1 MRKHYFTKQRK
12 TFSGLFLLG
21 SACLLSAFN
30 PAPSK
35 ITPPKRVEMFNFFD
49 VDDYVQFTVT
59 GFTDDVVA
67 NGVGA
72 ASETTTNSVDAAN
85 YVFAEY
91 GTQFT
96 EGGSSV
102 TTGLPSDGILT
113 NSSNSDLTFQLA
125 DYSENNVLRLQ
136 TQDSEGAVTFDETG
150 SYEAIYM
157 AVTSGDGSS
166 TISGTIDFEDGT
178 TQAFSSLSV
187 SDWYNGSDPLI
198 SGLGRKS
205 RTTTASYEYS
215 SSNPRIYQLTVTV
228 DAANQSK
235 TVTGITITK
244 DSSGGVFNL
253 FAVSGKL
260 AADCQAPTDIT
271 EDEVNA
277 FDATLSW
284 TGYAEGDTFEVAIV
298 DADAEAPTSGTEVSE
313 ESYEFTD
320 LDPET
325 SYDVYVRT
333 VCTVSGYSYWTGPYT
348 FTTPVACVAPTE
360 ITISAI
366 ETTSATIAWTA
377 GSEDQDT
384 FEYVLQTAD
393 LEAPESGEETSATS
407 FDADELTAN
416 TEYNVYVRAN
426 CGETDG
432 YSSWTI
438 VTFVTACEAFTAI
451 DESFED
457 EEFPNCW
464 NIINGGGSNQ
474 WVVYNSES
482 YAHTGSYSMRLTY
495 NYTAHNDF
503 LITPAFTVVDHVS
516 DMISFWSKSYS
527 DYWGEEFN
535 VLVSTTG
542 NEEEDF
548 TDIIASSVQ
557 PGGTYTEYEYNLSAY
572 EGQTIYFAIQA
583 VSTNELYLSVDDI
596 KTFAEPYCLVPEN
609 VASSG
614 VSSDTFTVS
623 WDMGDSTAWEVA
635 YVESGEEA
643 PESGTAIE
651 EASYEFTDMTA
662 NTAYDVYVRTDC
674 GEEDGYSEWVSI
686 SVTTAC
692 EATTMIDEG
701 FEDYSN
707 GSSVDCWNTLSISG
721 DSDTW
726 AVYDYSYYSNNGD
739 KSMRLYAYSAQED
752 YLIAPALDVT
762 AHENDMFSFYIRN
775 NYSWYTCTFDVVLST
790 TGIAEEDFSVT
801 LATGLS
807 TTTSHTYYE
816 YDLSDYDGQTVY
828 VAIVG
833 HIPSYGGLYVDD
845 VLTFGSEYCSAPTG
859 LAADDITPTTATL
872 TWTDEESES
881 WEIVVQE
888 EGTGEPTVA
897 GTTVE
902 DDEYETTFTAGTVS
916 EFYVRAMCADG
927 ENYSPWAGPFAFG
940 GYQAL
945 EISGGQTDDVIAN
958 GVGDPNN
965 STTNDVDGADYAYI
979 SMDYKETEED
989 DDLTYGL
996 PINGVISSPNTV
1008 GLSYQLSDYDEN
1020 NSLRIETAGSEN
1032 AGTITFDDAQPAEKL
1047 YLLVTSGSGSS
1058 DITGTIN
1065 FTDGTSQT
1073 IYANTVPNWYDSSD
1087 LPTAISGIGRIHLTD
1102 NSLQNPSIN
1111 PRMYELEILIGQ
1123 VHHSK
1128 TIESVTLEKDSGNGV
1143 ANIFAASIK
1152 YSSYA
1157 SAVENVDLSSLV
1169 KVYPNPVQ
1177 DKLSISGVE
1186 ASAVEVYNMLGQQ
1199 VAVSLTNNVVDMSSL
1214 NTGVY
1219 LVTIHSQ
1226 NATETVRVIKK

>member
-1 MRKHYFTKQRK
+1 MKKNYFSWRRKGFKN
-12 TFSGLFLLG
+12 LFLLS
-21 SACLLSAFN
+21 SACVLASFSPKSSIDN
-30 PAPSK
+30 PPAKSNALP
-35 ITPPKRVEMFNFFD
+35 FFD
-49 VDDYVQFTVT
+49 PLDYVQFTVT
-59 GFTDDVVA
+59 GFTEDVVA

-72 ASETTTNSVDAAN
+72 ASVTTTNSVDAAN
-85 YVFAEY
+85 YVFAAY

-136 TQDSEGAVTFDETG
+136 TQSSEGSVTFAETG
-150 SYEAIYM
+150 SYETIYM
-157 AVTSGDGSS
+157 AVTSGDGAS
-166 TISGTIDFEDGT
+166 TVSGTIDFEDGT

-187 SDWYNGSDPLI
+187 SDWFGGSNPLI
-198 SGLGRKS
+198 SGIGRKS
-205 RTTTASYEYS
+205 RTTTAAFESN
-215 SSNPRIYQLTVTV
+215 SSNPRIYQLTVVV

-253 FAVSGKL
+253 FAVTGKL
-260 AADCQAPTDIT
+260 AADCQAPTDVT
-271 EDEVNA
+271 EDTVNA
-277 FDATLSW
+277 FDATFSW

-298 DADAEAPTSGTEVSE
+298 EGGAEAPTSGIAVSVE
-313 ESYEFTD
+313 TYQFAD

-333 VCTVSGYSYWTGPYT
+333 VCSVSGYSYWAGPYN
-348 FTTPVACVAPTE
+348 FTTPVSCVAPTE

-366 ETTSATIAWTA
+366 ETTSATVTWTA

-384 FEYVLQTAD
+384 FEYVLQVAGLD
-393 LEAPESGEETSATS
+393 APESGEETSETS
-407 FDADELTAN
+407 FDVTELASN
-416 TEYNVYVRAN
+416 TEYDVYVRAN
-426 CGETDG
+426 CGEANG
-432 YSSWTI
+432 YSSWTM

-464 NIINGGGSNQ
+464 SIINGGGSNQ

-495 NYTAHNDF
+495 NSTAHNDF

-609 VASSG
+609 I
-614 VSSDTFTVS
+614 VSSAITSDSFTVS
-623 WDMGDSTAWEVA
+623 WDMGDNTAWEIA

-643 PESGTAIE
+643 PESGTAVT
-651 EASYEFTDMTA
+651 EATYEFTEMIP
-662 NTAYDVYVRTDC
+662 NTTFDVYVRTDC

-701 FEDYSN
+701 FEGGELPSCWSVIN
-707 GSSVDCWNTLSISG
+707 GGGANQWVIYNSE
-721 DSDTW
+721 
-726 AVYDYSYYSNNGD
+726 SYAHTGSY
-739 KSMRLYAYSAQED
+739 SMRLSYNSTAHDD
-752 YLIAPALDVT
+752 YLISPPFTVES
-762 AHENDMFSFYIRN
+762 HVSDMVSFWSKS
-775 NYSWYTCTFDVVLST
+775 YSDYWAEEFNVLVST
-790 TGIAEEDFSVT
+790 TGNYETDFTDVIASSVQP
-801 LATGLS
+801 GG
-807 TTTSHTYYE
+807 TYTKYE
-816 YDLSDYDGQTVY
+816 YDLSAYEGQTIY
-828 VAIVG
+828 FAIQAVSTNEYYLS
-833 HIPSYGGLYVDD
+833 IDD
-845 VLTFGSEYCSAPTG
+845 FMTFGSDYCAAPTD
-859 LAADDITPTTATL
+859 LTATDITPTTATL
-872 TWTDEESES
+872 SWTDDESTS

-888 EGTGEPTVA
+888 EGSGEPTEA
-897 GTTVE
+897 GTLVE
-902 DDEYETTFTAGTVS
+902 ATTYESTYSAGTVS
-916 EFYVRAMCADG
+916 EFYVRSVCADG
-927 ENYSPWAGPFAFG
+927 VNYSPWSGPFSYG
-940 GYQAL
+940 GYTSL
-945 EISGGQTDDVIAN
+945 EISGGQNYDVIAN
-958 GVGDPNN
+958 GVGSSTT
-965 STTNDVDGADYAYI
+965 STTNDVDGANYAYI
-979 SMDYKETEED
+979 SADFKVNESD

-996 PINGVISSPNTV
+996 PVSGVISSPNTA
-1008 GLSYQLSDYDEN
+1008 GLSYQMSDYSGN
-1020 NSLRIETAGSEN
+1020 NSLRIETSGADNG
-1032 AGTITFDDAQPAEKL
+1032 GTMTIAAAQPAEKL
-1047 YLLVTSGSGSS
+1047 YLLVTSGSGAG
-1058 DITGTIN
+1058 DITGSIN

-1073 IYANTVPNWYDSSD
+1073 IYTNTVPNWFNSSD
-1087 LPTAISGIGRIHLTD
+1087 LPVAISGIGRINLTND
-1102 NSLQNPSIN
+1102 NLENPSGN
-1111 PRMYELEILIGQ
+1111 PRLYEIEVLIGQ
-1123 VHHSK
+1123 IHHEK
-1128 TIESVTLEKDSGNGV
+1128 TIGSITIQKDSGDGV
-1143 ANIFAASIK
+1143 VNVFAASIK
-1152 YSSYA
+1152 YSSAAA
-1157 SAVENVDLSSLV
+1157 SVKDVNASLV

-1177 DKLSISGVE
+1177 DKLSISGVD
-1186 ASAVEVYNMLGQQ
+1186 ATSVEVYNMLGQQ
-1199 VAVSLTNNVVDMSSL
+1199 MNVKLNNNVVDMAGL
-1214 NTGVY
+1214 ETGVY
-1219 LVTIHSQ
+1219 LVTIHAA
-1226 NATETVRVIKK
+1226 NATETIRVIKK